1 MKRLTIT
8 CWTAILIIGLLTSL
22 SYGQEKWAQ
31 TGFNFLN
38 VSSDARAAAMGDAVN
53 SISGYS
59 GALFHNPAT
68 MAEMPTM
75 FTADFSINS
84 WIADIKYLELS
95 MIVAPYSGDY
105 GVIGISLQSVDYGDV
120 LGTMVW
126 NNNQGYVDTEV
137 MNPAALAIGIGYAK
151 MLSDRFGVGGQIRL
165 AYQALGK
172 SMVPSASGNGL
183 LTKRNVAD
191 AIAYDFGTIFKTG
204 VKSLAFGMSVRNFSQ
219 EVKYEEEGFQLP
231 LLFTLGISAN
241 LFDFMEVGGPDQTL
255 LLSIDATHPRSHP
268 EQIKMGMEYQLMK
281 VLALRGGY
289 ITSNSEDGVTFGLG
303 LTSAGLGLTSLGS
316 FKVDYSY
323 TPFGVF
329 DNVQRFT
336 VSLSL

>member
-1 MKRLTIT
+1 VKRLTIT
-8 CWTAILIIGLLTSL
+8 CLTAILIIGLLTSL

-68 MAEMPTM
+68 MAEMPTL

-95 MIVAPYSGDY
+95 MIVAPYSGNY

-137 MNPAALAIGIGYAK
+137 MNPAALAIGLGYAK
-151 MLSDRFGVGGQIRL
+151 MLSDRFGVGGQIRF

-172 SMVPSASGNGL
+172 SVVPAGDGL

-191 AIAYDFGTIFKTG
+191 AIAFDFGTIFKTG
-204 VKSLAFGMSVRNFSQ
+204 VKSLAFGMAVRNFSR

-241 LFDFMEVGGPDQTL
+241 LFDFMEVGGPDQAL
-255 LLSIDATHPRSHP
+255 LLSLDATHPRSHP
-268 EQIKMGMEYQLMK
+268 EQIKIGMEYNLMNI
-281 VLALRGGY
+281 LALRGGY

-303 LTSAGLGLTSLGS
+303 VTSAGLGMTSLGS

>member
-8 CWTAILIIGLLTSL
+8 CLTAILIIGLLTSL

-68 MAEMPTM
+68 MAEMPTL

-95 MIVAPYSGDY
+95 MIVAPYSGNY

-137 MNPAALAIGIGYAK
+137 MNPAALAIGLGYAK
-151 MLSDRFGVGGQIRL
+151 MLSDRFGVGGQIRF

-172 SMVPSASGNGL
+172 SVVPAGDGL

-191 AIAYDFGTIFKTG
+191 AIAFDFGTIFKTG
-204 VKSLAFGMSVRNFSQ
+204 VKSLAFGMAVRNFSR

-241 LFDFMEVGGPDQTL
+241 LFDFMEVGGPDQAL
-255 LLSIDATHPRSHP
+255 LLSLDATHPRSHP
-268 EQIKMGMEYQLMK
+268 EQIKIGMEYNLMNI
-281 VLALRGGY
+281 LALRGGY

-303 LTSAGLGLTSLGS
+303 VTSAGLGMTSLGS

>member
-8 CWTAILIIGLLTSL
+8 CLTAILIIGLLTSL

-68 MAEMPTM
+68 MAEMPTL

-105 GVIGISLQSVDYGDV
+105 GVVGISLQSVDYGDV

-137 MNPAALAIGIGYAK
+137 MNPAALAIGLGYAK
-151 MLSDRFGVGGQIRL
+151 MLSDRFGVGGQIRF

-172 SMVPSASGNGL
+172 SVVPAGDGL

-191 AIAYDFGTIFKTG
+191 AIAFDFGTIFKTG
-204 VKSLAFGMSVRNFSQ
+204 VKSLAFGMAVRNFSR

-241 LFDFMEVGGPDQTL
+241 LFDFMEVGGPDQAL
-255 LLSIDATHPRSHP
+255 LLSLDATHPRSHP
-268 EQIKMGMEYQLMK
+268 EQIKIGMEYNLMNI
-281 VLALRGGY
+281 LALRGGY

-303 LTSAGLGLTSLGS
+303 VTSAGLGMTSLGS